1 MTERRGT
8 VERTANDEFKR
19 AYGSFTRVGLLAAI
33 TFHFGLFV
41 LVRPFE
47 AADLGTASD
56 EMESITLPPDVRIPP
71 PPEEIERP
79 ATPTVSDVPVPDDV
93 TIAPTTFDEFEPDD
107 ALPPPQETSADD
119 RPAFVPFDV
128 PPALQNRSEIEQLLQ
143 RYYPRVLKEAGI
155 DGTVLLW
162 IYVNERGQV
171 ERSEV
176 RESSGNALLDDAAQR
191 VAAEMRFAPA
201 RNRDRLT
208 AVWVSQAVTFQI
220 H

>member
-79 ATPTVSDVPVPDDV
+79 ATPTVSDVPCRM
-93 TIAPTTFDEFEPDD
+93 T
-107 ALPPPQETSADD
+107 
-119 RPAFVPFDV
+119 
-128 PPALQNRSEIEQLLQ
+128 
-143 RYYPRVLKEAGI
+143 
-155 DGTVLLW
+155 
-162 IYVNERGQV
+162 
-171 ERSEV
+171 
-176 RESSGNALLDDAAQR
+176 
-191 VAAEMRFAPA
+191 
-201 RNRDRLT
+201 
-208 AVWVSQAVTFQI
+208 
-220 H
+220 